1 MGTWEYSDMR
11 RSTLSLLLLSVM
23 AQWGL
28 AFVAIRVLVDHASAV
43 TITLLR
49 FVLAGAALAGV
60 MALTRQRYP
69 RVRREDRWRVLVI
82 ALVSVITYHL
92 ALNFGEHY
100 VSAGVASLIVAA
112 APVMTAVLSARV
124 LHERIPPAKALGI
137 VAALAG
143 VAVLVVGGADGD
155 LRIENVGGAL
165 VTAIA
170 PLSFAVSTV
179 TAKPIVPR
187 YGALPLT
194 SLSLLLGTAILLP
207 FALPTTVG
215 DLSRLE
221 GADWGRLAFL
231 GLGCT
236 AYAYWVWNRAL
247 LAFEASSV
255 APWTY
260 LVPVFALGWAAILLG
275 ERVTALSA
283 VGGVMI
289 LGGVIFTERV
299 APRLAA
305 RRRAE
310 RAEVVGDIG
319 AAGGVHPRA

>member
-1 MGTWEYSDMR
+1 MR
-11 RSTLSLLLLSVM
+11 RSTLSFLLLSVM

-28 AFVAIRVLVDHASAV
+28 AFVAIRVLVEHASAV

-49 FVLAGAALAGV
+49 FLLAGAALAGV

-69 RVRREDRWRVLVI
+69 RIRRQDRWRVLVI

-92 ALNFGEHY
+92 ALNFGEHH

-124 LHERIPPAKALGI
+124 LHERIPPAKTLGI

-170 PLSFAVSTV
+170 PLSFAASTV

-194 SLSLLLGTAILLP
+194 TLSLLLGTAILFP
-207 FALPTTVG
+207 FALPATVG
-215 DLSRLE
+215 DLSRLD

-231 GLGCT
+231 GFGCT

-247 LAFEASSV
+247 LSFEASSV

-283 VGGVMI
+283 LGGVMI

-305 RRRAE
+305 RRQAARAT
-310 RAEVVGDIG
+310 ALGDSED
-319 AAGGVHPRA
+319 VDRVRLRP